1 MLFFF
6 MQTKASL
13 DDLLNLISPMIQNQ
27 LPEVVTIKIIDRENF
42 MIQSKISN
50 EYINK
55 EIVGICNKHNNVS
68 TNLKYASV
76 WSLTKAPNN

>member
-1 MLFFF
+1 M
-6 MQTKASL
+6 KNEASL
-13 DDLLNLISPMIQNQ
+13 DDLLKSVSPMIQNQ

-42 MIQSKISN
+42 MIQSKTSN

-55 EIVGICNKHNNVS
+55 EIVGICNKYSNVS